1 MRQQNNVE
9 FSFFLNSFIRR
20 PLSYRNQSIDLLC
33 KSIDWFLY
41 HRDLRQVI
49 AEAWLI
55 IWRYQFRSGRL
66 VVLCKKVLLK
76 ISQSTEKGL
85 CWSLFFNKGA
95 GWRLATLLKTDSNRG
110 IFLWILAKFLRTS
123 ILKNTNRRL
132 FLSVVNP
139 SQLRV

>member
-1 MRQQNNVE
+1 MRQQNNAE

-41 HRDLRQVI
+41 NRDLRHVI

-55 IWRYQFRSGRL
+55 IWRHQFRSGRL

-85 CWSLFFNKGA
+85 CWSLFFNKVA
-95 GWRLATLLKTDSNRG
+95 GWRLATLLKTDSSRG

-123 ILKNTNRRL
+123 ILKNTNQRL
-132 FLSVVNP
+132 FLPVVNP